1 MNQRFS
7 KGNVSVSIFLDPQA
21 KQNGL
26 HSVRFR
32 LIHNREIYN
41 FTPGF
46 SLTEADFKKMVNPY
60 LKNPELKKTKEQIEK
75 SFEIIGETIDNILKN
90 GEYSHEKLKILLK
103 KGKFTDVLQ
112 YMDSMI
118 LQFETEGRVGNA
130 EIYRNAKAFL
140 RRYLGDKVLFKDIT
154 PKVLETI
161 AKKAISDGMRQTS
174 LSMYLRTVRSVYN
187 SAVKTN
193 IIDRSLY
200 PFTQNEGKDGK
211 FQITEG
217 EGTHIA
223 LTVFQMSQIVK
234 MEFSPYTPALRRSRD
249 LFLLIFLMGGINIG
263 DLLCLKWGNLKNG
276 EITFKRKKT
285 ITTTRKK
292 EVIIHIPVTDSVK
305 KYLDLYGTP
314 DMNPDDYI
322 FPFMQGAKNKADIK
336 RITKNFT
343 RIMNKHLAKISKELD
358 LPQISTYVAR
368 HSFAT
373 ITKNSGASESFIK
386 EALGH
391 SSLATT
397 QRYLKGFEGE
407 QRKEIFKANELL
419 INGNTQS
426 DGQN

>member
-1 MNQRFS
+1 MNQRIS
-7 KGNVSVSIFLDPQA
+7 KGNVSVSIFLDPQV
-21 KQNGL
+21 KQNDL

-46 SLTEADFKKMVNPY
+46 SLTLADFKKMDNPY

-75 SFEIIGETIDNILKN
+75 SFDIIGETIDSILKN

-103 KGKFTDVLQ
+103 VGKFTDVLK

-118 LQFETEGRVGNA
+118 LGFETDGRMGNA

-140 RRYLGDKVLFKDIT
+140 RKYLGEDVPFKKVS
-154 PKVLETI
+154 PKVLETL
-161 AKKAISDGMRQTS
+161 ANKAQSSGMRQTS
-174 LSMYLRTVRSVYN
+174 LSMYLRTIRAVYN
-187 SAVKTN
+187 SAIDAN

-211 FQITEG
+211 YQIREG
-217 EGTHIA
+217 EGTHNA

-234 MEFSPYTPALRRSRD
+234 MEISEHTPALRRSRD
-249 LFLLIFLMGGINIG
+249 LFLLIFHMGGINIG
-263 DLLCLKWGNLKNG
+263 DLLCLKWKDIKNG
-276 EITFKRKKT
+276 EIQFIRKKT
-285 ITTTRKK
+285 NLTNSK
-292 EVIIHIPVTDSVK
+292 EVIIKVPVTDSVK
-305 KYLDLYGTP
+305 KYLDLYGTQ

-322 FPFMQGAKNKADIK
+322 LPFMQEATTKADIK
-336 RITKNFT
+336 RITKNYT
-343 RIMNKHLAKISKELD
+343 RIMNKHLAKISKELG

-419 INGNTQS
+419 INGNTES